1 METGTKAIIA
11 AKEWGNFQVKQ
22 QKRPTAQRP
31 QPILPPECAII
42 RSDAAWQTETM
53 MAGLGW
59 TINSLNRTSSF
70 SVPEQ
75 AVRSPLTAEGLALRE
90 AVMMCKKLKIPK
102 ICCESDLMQ
111 LIQAVNS
118 ISTHSELYSIVADIH
133 SCLSSFEFCIFR
145 WIPRLGNLDADN
157 LAKSALADA
166 VVVMALT

>member
-11 AKEWGNFQVKQ
+11 AKEWGNCQVKQ

-42 RSDAAWQTETM
+42 RSDAAWQIETM

-75 AVRSPLTAEGLALRE
+75 AVRSPLTAEVWRFGRQ
-90 AVMMCKKLKIPK
+90 
-102 ICCESDLMQ
+102 S
-111 LIQAVNS
+111 
-118 ISTHSELYSIVADIH
+118 
-133 SCLSSFEFCIFR
+133 
-145 WIPRLGNLDADN
+145 
-157 LAKSALADA
+157 
-166 VVVMALT
+166 